1 MHGPTCIFWASLTP
15 FSLQL
20 YTKQPEATVPV
31 PKLRLAA
38 FERVHLKAGMSRVVN
53 LSVLPETHAVVR
65 DGEAS
70 GEATYA
76 ASASQFV
83 ETGALQLFVGG
94 GQPDYFQGHV
104 SATVQIK
111 GEAALSTC

>member
-1 MHGPTCIFWASLTP
+1 MLAG
-15 FSLQL
+15 
-20 YTKQPEATVPV
+20 QPEATVPV

-38 FERVHLKAGMSRVVN
+38 FERIHLKAGESRIIT

-70 GEATYA
+70 GEGMYA

-83 ETGALQLFVGG
+83 EKGALQLFVGG

-104 SATVQIK
+104 NATVQTI
-111 GEAALSTC
+111 GDAALSTC